1 MPVNKLSI
9 EDIKSVTIHDLIIRQ
24 NETLDISL
32 KRINQSL
39 TIPGQMVCP
48 DCMPTTDTS
57 ESMRIIDLVKSSA
70 KIMTLDELV
79 VKPKVKIQIMK
90 AGNIS
95 FDTFVSGM
103 GYRSNVRVQMRDA
116 NSLEVK
122 DSYFNDLPLNGL
134 EIFNVQN
141 VTIFHSEF
149 YNGST
154 NSIVLNGGV
163 KNVHVKDCL
172 MDKHLLN
179 VLDRNSTDVY
189 FRCTTSPDSFL
200 SDETNEDLRDD
211 PECVST
217 LSKWIGPKPSYG
229 VESTGAIVLALI
241 SALLLIVAIGML
253 FVMHRTGRLD
263 QYM

>member
-1 MPVNKLSI
+1 
-9 EDIKSVTIHDLIIRQ
+9 
-24 NETLDISL
+24 
-32 KRINQSL
+32 
-39 TIPGQMVCP
+39 MVCP
-48 DCMPTTDTS
+48 DCMPTVDS
-57 ESMRIIDLVKSSA
+57 EVLSRTGEQDEINREEMRHKDVN
-70 KIMTLDELV
+70 MR
-79 VKPKVKIQIMK
+79 PKVKIQIIN

-95 FDTFVSGM
+95 IDSFISGM
-103 GYRSNVRVQMRDA
+103 GYRSNVRLQMRNAD
-116 NSLEVK
+116 SVEVK

-149 YNGST
+149 YNSSA

-179 VLDRNSTDVY
+179 ILDRNSTDVY

-200 SDETNEDLRDD
+200 SDETNEDLKDD

-217 LSKWIGPKPSYG
+217 LSKWIGPKPSFG

-241 SALLLIVAIGML
+241 SALLLIVAIGLL
-253 FVMHRTGRLD
+253 FIMHRTGRLD